1 MPKVR
6 SIQMRVLLWGWGVLI
21 VGLAVA
27 FWRYGATLDEETA
40 RDFERETL
48 THLNSAQWML
58 ERGGPFKEPRSR
70 QDFLH
75 SLAGS
80 MGMRISLIQ
89 GERVLADSSVPF
101 DDLGKLDDHST
112 RPEVLAALGGELGQ
126 ATRHSATLDRDL
138 IYMARRLP
146 GPEGETATVL
156 RLAAPVNLVR
166 THVQRMRWA
175 LLAAV
180 IPLLLGSGG
189 LLFLLSRTITSGI
202 AQFTEVAQAIGEGD
216 YRRRILFYPAAEFQP
231 LAEAINRMAKKIKKN
246 MKVIENQRGELW
258 AMFEGMTE
266 GVMVLDT
273 AGRILHV
280 NPALSGIFP
289 RAHEF
294 IGRAPLEATMSL
306 EIQNLVDMLMAGE
319 STERVSRQIELK
331 DRHCAELTVVPFR
344 DHKFRPRVILV
355 FHDTSEQ
362 KRVERVLRDFVANAS
377 HQLRTPL
384 TSIRGYAETLLDTP
398 PEDESKRRE
407 FLDIIRA
414 NAVHMAKVIGGMF
427 ALAKSERGGKR
438 PKDLDASVPQ
448 AVEHALMNVSFAAQE
463 KGITLA
469 VEELP
474 ANLPHVGADPDGLL
488 QIVDNLLDN
497 AIKYSPQ
504 GTTVRVSAATD
515 GQSVTLR
522 FRDQGPGIGPED
534 RKRVF
539 ERFFRAD
546 NNDVDGAGSAGLGLA
561 ICRHIARNYGGEV
574 WVDSPADEALG
585 TGSVFSVRLPVA

>member
-1 MPKVR
+1 MPRVQ

-27 FWRYGATLDEETA
+27 FWRYSASLDDETA
-40 RDFERETL
+40 RDFERDTL
-48 THLNSAQWML
+48 TRLVTVQWLL
-58 ERGGPFKEPRSR
+58 ERNGPFKEPRDR

-75 SLAGS
+75 SLAAS

-89 GERVLADSSVPF
+89 GAKVLADSSRPF
-101 DDLGKLDDHST
+101 DDLDKMDDHST
-112 RPEVLAALGGELGQ
+112 RPEVAGALGGELGQ
-126 ATRHSATLDRDL
+126 ATRHSITLDRDM
-138 IYMARRLP
+138 IYMARKLP
-146 GPEGETATVL
+146 DKPGQAETVL
-156 RLAAPVNLVR
+156 RLAAPVSQVR
-166 THVQRMRWA
+166 MHMQRMRWA

-180 IPLLLGSGG
+180 IPLLLGSGI
-189 LLFLLSRTITSGI
+189 LLYLLSRTITAGI
-202 AQFTEVAQAIGEGD
+202 AQFTEAAQAIGEGD

-246 MKVIENQRGELW
+246 VKVIENQRGELW

-273 AGRILHV
+273 SGHILHV
-280 NPALSGIFP
+280 NPALSAIFP

-306 EIQNLVDMLMAGE
+306 EIQNLVDTLMAGG
-319 STERVSRQIELK
+319 STEPVSRQIELK
-331 DRHCAELTVVPFR
+331 NRHCAEMTVVPFR

-384 TSIRGYAETLLDTP
+384 TSIRGYAETLLDAP
-398 PEDESKRRE
+398 PAEEAKRRE

-414 NAVHMAKVIGGMF
+414 NAVHMSKVIAGMF

-438 PKDLDASVPQ
+438 PKDLDASVAQ
-448 AVEHALMNVSFAAQE
+448 ALEHALMNATFAAQE
-463 KGITLA
+463 KNITLE

-474 ANLPHVGADPDGLL
+474 AGLPNAAADPDGLL

-497 AIKYSPQ
+497 AIKYSPP
-504 GTTVRVSAATD
+504 GTTVHIAAASD

-534 RKRVF
+534 QKRVF

-574 WVDSPADEALG
+574 WVESPVDQDS
-585 TGSVFSVRLPVA
+585 GSGSEFIVRLPVA